1 MATCQLLSMAACQLL
16 SIATCQLLLMAA
28 CQLLSIATCQ
38 LLQMATCQLLSMVTC
53 QLLSMTTCPS
63 QSIITN
69 GSICSIARLL
79 YGDMDGRGLG
89 RRARQADRGSVVG
102 ATTAAAVAD
111 CKDWAFGSISSKGRW
126 HFLLCK

>member
-1 MATCQLLSMAACQLL
+1 MTACQLLSM
-16 SIATCQLLLMAA
+16 T
-28 CQLLSIATCQ
+28 
-38 LLQMATCQLLSMVTC
+38 TC
-53 QLLSMTTCPS
+53 QLLSMTTCQLLSMTTWPS

-69 GSICSIARLL
+69 GSICSMARLL
-79 YGDMDGRGLG
+79 YGDMDGRGVG

-111 CKDWAFGSISSKGRW
+111 CKDWTISSKGQW